1 MAHTAYT
8 AGLTEDW
15 DLELDDNG
23 DVQMLREAEAITQNV
38 CNEGR
43 LFTEDAYFRYDE
55 GIPWFTDQLG
65 QPLKEAVTA
74 SHLREAA
81 LNVPGVV
88 SVNAVEIRSI
98 DPETRN
104 LRATMEITCEGGTHV
119 RAEL

>member
-8 AGLTEDW
+8 AGLTDDW

-74 SHLREAA
+74 SH
-81 LNVPGVV
+81 
-88 SVNAVEIRSI
+88 
-98 DPETRN
+98 PETRN